1 MNNKQIGLVIAGC
14 KGGYRLLCSNGVVD
28 TQEEEISRTLSD
40 VRSVIRINRTHLTLY
55 ALEFTS
61 QYKVYSVYRSCNDNG
76 SGAFVNIVVYVP
88 HESRIDNIRELLDN
102 MIDYYFKEYVNP
114 LHGTYYPGTYDNIAL
129 FSDILRAAEIRE
141 ETRHFTHRRSKQDD
155 APNFYVY
162 NDVSEVDNLFAS
174 PYRKE
179 FFDCQEVMFMPR
191 PMYESGDES
200 YTFNRSTNIIT
211 QLSEQE
217 QMPVLCLNCPEVTK
231 LLINGIERDKNRQYS
246 VNLSTDRLSIS
257 VKYKYCS
264 EVTVQGLVSDLLDKC
279 ELKLDENTKTIS
291 LGHIVREY
299 QNYCVGF
306 AVNGGSAPNGLLDIY
321 SDKGRICAVSDSKVS
336 LSGEWL
342 EDEWTICV
350 QPYLG
355 SENNWVCV
363 GKFKPLDFVNKE
375 LDIKLQE
382 LMFNVSVAG
391 SVKGDIFVNVPG
403 IKSPINVGRLKNN
416 SRVTLY
422 LPKDIDLKNTEFDP
436 SSPEVEHKF
445 DWERRVLLLNCKV
458 LEYQLELPPQV
469 KKMVL
474 SWEFIINQ
482 SSKKKTSIWGGD
494 IVKISPD
501 EDISSGTLYIN
512 GRKFDF
518 TIDEDKILP
527 QLVYVD
533 NPEEVSYKYTA
544 VGSDGDRIVEESRRS
559 DFFPDGTNR
568 KIESFERDVNKET
581 IDGFTIKLSRGRI
594 SANGAARTDS
604 GKSEHPSIKVIF
616 NGCEGLYYSTFVS
629 RNRRACSQQPVSL
642 NSDTDPIT
650 VYDKQNGGKRK
661 CVVRYNGKYT
671 EAEQKENIQNG
682 FTINHVKNTCTVE
695 YKKSNNNLR
704 IILVAVLSLVLLCL
718 AAFFVIRLIKA
729 GNEPANKPVV
739 MTIEVKLAEKPD
751 LGEKITN
758 VDILCVDND
767 IASVTGKDG
776 EYLIEIYWN
785 KKAARKHYAVLY
797 DAEVQITLD
806 HEVFKKRLS
815 TTKMIGFLGVNQTNP
830 TIKDTLDIQT
840 PLQED
845 FNKLS
850 SSSSTTM
857 EDWKNVL
864 DKYCKIEGCF
874 IDEEAINAILI
885 QAKSLV
891 DKSSRDRFL
900 KIFKDYNQYKVYLDV
915 AKEKDAQMLK
925 TLISDLQ
932 STGQKKWANLMN
944 NCTQQNVEDFKKW
957 FDSNVSQSAFKSE
970 MQNDPNFPYSYW
982 SKAINLYIEFF
993 NVNNIDDDT
1002 KKYIALQELYKN
1014 NKNGIIKKI
1023 PNNHKRVLWAYS
1035 RHKKAFDYLYRIHG
1049 IQFIEPITQG
1059 SVDEIEQKDK
1069 EGKFN

>member
-776 EYLIEIYWN
+776 EYLIEIYWSQK
-785 KKAARKHYAVLY
+785 KKAYKSLSEIKLGLNSEA
-797 DAEVQITLD
+797 ITDKLD
-806 HEVFKKRLS
+806 DK
-815 TTKMIGFLGVNQTNP
+815 
-830 TIKDTLDIQT
+830 IKDYLTNIDRNLVKSDNFT
-840 PLQED
+840 PCKEKMVVESPFQIAYKEACQKD
-845 FNKLS
+845 SPQFS
-850 SSSSTTM
+850 
-857 EDWKNVL
+857 DWKTLL
-864 DKYCKIEGCF
+864 DKYCKDNEFARDILLQKAREVGGSKPDIQFLKQYLEVFQSYSELSAYKKVNEELNKKKESEEVAKLKSAANTYKNKLQGDDCNKVLVEEFTQWWTTNKPDTSKLGRDLYYWCSNAKEAYNAFFKAENQQGFSKIENNSRLRGCF
-874 IDEEAINAILI
+874 SEKQQVVLYALSYNKYSYDDFDE
-885 QAKSLV
+885 
-891 DKSSRDRFL
+891 
-900 KIFKDYNQYKVYLDV
+900 YLNYD
-915 AKEKDAQMLK
+915 
-925 TLISDLQ
+925 
-932 STGQKKWANLMN
+932 GKKG
-944 NCTQQNVEDFKKW
+944 FKKLI
-957 FDSNVSQSAFKSE
+957 E
-970 MQNDPNFPYSYW
+970 M
-982 SKAINLYIEFF
+982 NLKKTNIE
-993 NVNNIDDDT
+993 VT
-1002 KKYIALQELYKN
+1002 Y
-1014 NKNGIIKKI
+1014 
-1023 PNNHKRVLWAYS
+1023 
-1035 RHKKAFDYLYRIHG
+1035 
-1049 IQFIEPITQG
+1049 
-1059 SVDEIEQKDK
+1059 KDK
-1069 EGKFN
+1069 K